1 MELISRGYEERLSE
15 LHCVLSHIHTH
26 MSSLTGEL
34 ETIIIIIIIIIV
46 KSYTGYIK
54 TILKNKR
61 KS

>member
-34 ETIIIIIIIIIV
+34 ETIIIIIIIV